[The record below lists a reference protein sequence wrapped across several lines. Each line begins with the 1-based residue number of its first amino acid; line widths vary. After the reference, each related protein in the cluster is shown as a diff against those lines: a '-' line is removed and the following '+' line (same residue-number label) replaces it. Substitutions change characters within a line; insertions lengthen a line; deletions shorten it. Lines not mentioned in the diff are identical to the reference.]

1 MLNRSRVKAF
11 PGAGGEERAEKV
23 GHYLKAMAGNDA
35 SRKFCVDRGIG
46 LTRAT
51 NESGNT
57 AGGFLAPQDF
67 DAAIIAIRETVGAF
81 RQGAEVR
88 PSGSDNQV
96 RPRRTGA
103 ATANFVREG
112 AAIPESQL
120 LFDAVETSQ
129 KKLGVLLRSSAE
141 LLEDSAPDFAEYVTA
156 EIGYAFASVED
167 DVGFN
172 GDGTS
177 PYSGITGLGS
187 KLVGMKSAVA
197 AASGH
202 NTFLAIDTTDISN
215 LMAGVLATAI
225 PGAAWYTSATGYAQ
239 TICRLVAGGG
249 CGGLVARQRA
259 DGSISANFL
268 GFPVIFSGKLPDV
281 QTSLAGKPMLFF
293 GNLAMSSVI
302 VERQQ
307 QTVIAISSDRA
318 LDTDQV
324 LIRGVRREDIVNHD
338 VGDANT
344 RGPIAMLVGGA

>member
-1 MLNRSRVKAF
+1 MIRSRLKTF
-11 PGAGGEERAEKV
+11 TGPGGEERADKV
-23 GHYLKAMAGNDA
+23 GHYLKAMFGNDA
-35 SRKFCVDRGIG
+35 SRKLCVDRGIG

-67 DAAIIAIRETVGAF
+67 DAEILAIREAAGAF
-81 RQGAEVR
+81 RQGAETR
-88 PSGSDNQV
+88 PSGSDSQV
-96 RPRRTGA
+96 RPRRVGGV
-103 ATANFVREG
+103 TASFVREG
-112 AAIPESQL
+112 ASIPESQL
-120 LFDAVETSQ
+120 QFDAIESAL
-129 KKLGVLLRSSAE
+129 KKLGILCRGSAE
-141 LLEDSAPDFAEYVTA
+141 LFEDSAADLAEYLTT
-156 EIGYAFASVED
+156 EFGYALALVED

-177 PYSGITGLGS
+177 TYSGITGLGT

-202 NTFLAIDTTDISN
+202 NTFPFIDTNDITN

-225 PGAAWYTSATGYAQ
+225 PGAAWYTSATGYAL
-239 TICRLVAGGG
+239 TICRLAAVS
-249 CGGLVARQRA
+249 GGLVARQRA
-259 DGSISANFL
+259 DGTINANYL
-268 GFPVIFSGKLPDV
+268 GFPVNFSGKLPDV

-307 QTVIAISSDRA
+307 QTVIAISRDRA
-318 LDTDQV
+318 LDADQV
-324 LIRGVRREDIVNHD
+324 LIRGVRREDIINHS

-344 RGPIAMLVGGA
+344 RGPIAMLVGTT

>member
-11 PGAGGEERAEKV
+11 TGPGAEERAEKV
-23 GHYLKAMAGNDA
+23 GHYLKAMAGNDV

-81 RQGAEVR
+81 RQGAETR
-88 PSGSDNQV
+88 PSSSDNQV
-96 RPRRTGA
+96 RPRRFGGA
-103 ATANFVREG
+103 TSYFVGEG
-112 AAIPESQL
+112 NPIPESQL
-120 LFDAVETSQ
+120 LFDAVETTQ
-129 KKLGVLLRSSAE
+129 KKLAVLCRGSAE
-141 LLEDSAPDFAEYVTA
+141 LFEDSAVDLAQYITA
-156 EIGYAFASVED
+156 EMAYAFAATED
-167 DVGFN
+167 DCGFN
-172 GDGTS
+172 ADGS
-177 PYSGITGLGS
+177 SVYSGISGLGT

-202 NTFLAIDTTDISN
+202 NTFLTVDTTDIAN

-225 PGAAWYTSATGYAQ
+225 PGSAFYTSATGYAQ
-239 TICRLVAGGG
+239 TICRIAAVG
-249 CGGLVARQRA
+249 GGLVARQRA
-259 DGSISANFL
+259 DGTINANFL
-268 GFPVIFSGKLPDV
+268 GFPVNFSGKLPDV
-281 QTSLAGKPMLFF
+281 PTTLAGKPMLFF

-307 QTVIAISSDRA
+307 QTVIAISRDRA

-324 LIRGVRREDIVNHD
+324 LIRGVRREDIVNHF

-344 RGPIAMLVGGA
+344 RGPISMLVGTT

>member
-1 MLNRSRVKAF
+1 MHNNHRVKAF
-11 PGAGGEERAEKV
+11 AGPGAEERAEKV
-23 GHYLKAMAGNDA
+23 GHYLKAMAGSDA

-57 AGGFLAPQDF
+57 AGGFLAPIDF
-67 DAAIIAIRETVGAF
+67 DDAIIAVRETVGAF
-81 RQGAEVR
+81 RQGAEIR

-96 RPRRTGA
+96 RPRRIGGV
-103 ATANFVREG
+103 TASFVREG
-112 AAIPESQL
+112 ATIPESQL
-120 LFDAVETSQ
+120 QFDAVETAQ
-129 KKLGVLLRSSAE
+129 KKLGVLCRGSSE
-141 LLEDSAPDFAEYVTA
+141 LFEDSAADVAEFITS

-177 PYSGITGLGS
+177 PYSGISGLGT
-187 KLVGMKSAVA
+187 KLVGLKSAVA

-202 NTFLAIDTTDISN
+202 NTFLTIDTTDIAN

-239 TICRLVAGGG
+239 TICRIAAVS
-249 CGGLVARQRA
+249 GGLVARQRA
-259 DGSISANFL
+259 DGTINANFL
-268 GFPVIFSGKLPDV
+268 GFPVNFSGKLPDV
-281 QTSLAGKPMLFF
+281 PTSLAGKPMLFF

-307 QTVIAISSDRA
+307 QTVIAISRDRA

-324 LIRGVRREDIVNHD
+324 LVRGVRREDIVNHS
-338 VGDANT
+338 VGDANA
-344 RGPIAMLVGGA
+344 RGPVAMLVGTT

>member
-11 PGAGGEERAEKV
+11 VGPGAEERAEKV

-67 DAAIIAIRETVGAF
+67 DTAIIAIREEAGAF
-81 RQGAEVR
+81 RRGAETR
-88 PSGSDNQV
+88 PSSSDNQV
-96 RPRRTGA
+96 RPRRVGGV
-103 ATANFVREG
+103 TANFVREG
-112 AAIPESQL
+112 ASIPESQL
-120 LFDAVETSQ
+120 QFDAIESAL
-129 KKLGVLLRSSAE
+129 KKLGILCRGSSE
-141 LLEDSAPDFAEYVTA
+141 LFDDSAADLAEYLTT
-156 EIGYAFASVED
+156 EFGYALALVED

-177 PYSGITGLGS
+177 TYSGITGLGT
-187 KLVGMKSAVA
+187 KLVGTKSAVA
-197 AASGH
+197 AASAH
-202 NTFLAIDTTDISN
+202 NTFLTIDTTDIAN

-239 TICRLVAGGG
+239 TICRLAAVD
-249 CGGLVARQRA
+249 GGLVARQRA
-259 DGSISANFL
+259 DGTINANFL
-268 GFPVIFSGKLPDV
+268 GFAVNFSGKLPDIP
-281 QTSLAGKPMLFF
+281 TTLAGKPMLYF

-307 QTVIAISSDRA
+307 QTVIAISRDRA
-318 LDTDQV
+318 LDADQV
-324 LIRGVRREDIVNHD
+324 LVRGVRREDIINHD

-344 RGPIAMLVGGA
+344 RGPIAMLVGTT

>member
-1 MLNRSRVKAF
+1 MIRSRVKAF
-11 PGAGGEERAEKV
+11 AGPGAEERAEKV

-46 LTRAT
+46 LIRAT

-67 DAAIIAIRETVGAF
+67 DAAIIAIREAAGAF
-81 RQGAEVR
+81 RQGAETR

-96 RPRRTGA
+96 RPRRVGGV
-103 ATANFVREG
+103 TASFVREG
-112 AAIPESQL
+112 ASIPESQL
-120 LFDAVETSQ
+120 QFDAVEAAL
-129 KKLGVLLRSSAE
+129 KKLGILCRGSAE
-141 LLEDSAPDFAEYVTA
+141 LFEDSAADLAEYLTT
-156 EIGYAFASVED
+156 EFGYALALVED

-177 PYSGITGLGS
+177 TYSGISGLAT
-187 KLVGMKSAVA
+187 KLLGMKSAIA

-202 NTFLAIDTTDISN
+202 NTFLTIDSTDIAN

-239 TICRLVAGGG
+239 TICRLAGVG
-249 CGGLVARQRA
+249 GGLVARQRA
-259 DGSISANFL
+259 DGTISANFL
-268 GFPVIFSGKLPDV
+268 GFPVNFSGKLPDV
-281 QTSLAGKPMLFF
+281 PTTLAGKPMLFF

-302 VERQQ
+302 VERKQ
-307 QTVIAISSDRA
+307 QTVIAISRDRA
-318 LDTDQV
+318 LDADQV
-324 LIRGVRREDIVNHD
+324 LIRGVRREDIINHD

-344 RGPIAMLVGGA
+344 RGPIAMLVGTT

>member
-11 PGAGGEERAEKV
+11 VGPGAEERAEKV

-81 RQGAEVR
+81 RQGAETR
-88 PSGSDNQV
+88 PANSDSQV
-96 RPRRTGA
+96 RPRRTGGV
-103 ATANFVREG
+103 TANFVAEG
-112 AAIPESQL
+112 ASIPESQL
-120 LFDAVETSQ
+120 QFDAVGTNQ
-129 KKLGVLLRSSAE
+129 KKLAVLCRGSSE
-141 LLEDSAPDFAEYVTA
+141 LFEDSPADLAEFITT
-156 EIGYAFASVED
+156 EIAYAFAGIED
-167 DVGFN
+167 DGGFN

-177 PYSGITGLGS
+177 AFSGISGLGT

-197 AASGH
+197 AAAGH
-202 NTFLAIDTTDISN
+202 NTFLTIDTTDITN

-239 TICRLVAGGG
+239 TICRLAAVA
-249 CGGLVARQRA
+249 GGLVARQRA
-259 DGSISANFL
+259 DGTISANFL
-268 GFPVIFSGKLPDV
+268 GFPVNFSGKLPDV
-281 QTSLAGKPMLFF
+281 STTLAGKPMLFF

-307 QTVIAISSDRA
+307 QTVIAISRDRA
-318 LDTDQV
+318 LDADQV
-324 LIRGVRREDIVNHD
+324 LVRGVRREDIVNHA

-344 RGPIAMLVGGA
+344 RGPIAMLVGTT

>member
-1 MLNRSRVKAF
+1 MIKSRVKAF
-11 PGAGGEERAEKV
+11 TGPGAEERAEKV
-23 GHYLKAMAGNDA
+23 GHYLKALAGNDA

-67 DAAIIAIRETVGAF
+67 DAGIIAIRETAGAF
-81 RQGAEVR
+81 RQGAEIR

-96 RPRRTGA
+96 RPRRVGGV
-103 ATANFVREG
+103 TASFVREG
-112 AAIPESQL
+112 ASIPESQL
-120 LFDAVETSQ
+120 QFDAVETAL
-129 KKLGVLLRSSAE
+129 KKLGILCRGSAE
-141 LLEDSAPDFAEYVTA
+141 LFEDSAADLAEYLTTEFA
-156 EIGYAFASVED
+156 YAFALVED

-177 PYSGITGLGS
+177 TYSGISGLGT

-202 NTFLAIDTTDISN
+202 NTFLTIDTTDIAN
-215 LMAGVLATAI
+215 LMAGLIAVAI
-225 PGAAWYTSATGYAQ
+225 PAAAWYVSATAYAQ
-239 TICRLVAGGG
+239 TICRLAAVS
-249 CGGLVARQRA
+249 GGLVARQRA

-268 GFPVIFSGKLPDV
+268 GFPVNFSGKLPDV
-281 QTSLAGKPMLFF
+281 QTTLAGKPMLFF

-307 QTVIAISSDRA
+307 QTVIAISRERA

-324 LIRGVRREDIVNHD
+324 LVRGVRREDIVNHD
-338 VGDANT
+338 VGDVNT
-344 RGPIAMLVGGA
+344 RGPIAMLVGTT